1 MYTLTMIEIL
11 FIDDDA
17 YAHKTL
23 KMVLSDNYRVVTA
36 LTGKQGV
43 KKAQDEDP
51 DIILLDVD
59 LPDMNGI
66 RVLEEIVSIGLH
78 PPVIMLTALADISLV
93 VKAVQLGAYD
103 YILKPY
109 DIKELE
115 GTIRQAMNNKNFLK
129 PLNQNVDHKALD
141 PIIGES
147 KCIKNIK
154 NLILKFSSS
163 HAPVFIV
170 GKSGSGKELVARAI
184 HEASSRSDSPFRALN
199 CGAIPHNLIETEL
212 FGSEKG
218 AFTDARSRPGNFEM
232 ANNGTI
238 LLDEIGEMPLEA
250 QVKLLRVLEE
260 KQLVRVGGTNA
271 IPINV
276 RVISAT
282 NKDIKQMIK
291 ENNFRE
297 DLYYRISVLPII
309 IPNLSERKEDIPL
322 LSLHFINKGIQR
334 KKQLTPEAR
343 KKLVEYAWPGNVR
356 ELSNVIERAIIYAE
370 EDLIRARDIIF

>member
-1 MYTLTMIEIL
+1 MIEIL

-23 KMVLSDNYRVVTA
+23 KMVLADDYRVVSA

-43 KKAQDEDP
+43 HKASSEDP

-66 RVLEEIVSIGLH
+66 NVLEEIVSMGLH
-78 PPVIMLTALADISLV
+78 PPVIMLTALADISIV

-115 GTIRQAMNNKNFLK
+115 GTIRQAVDNKKYLK
-129 PLNQNVDHKALD
+129 PLNQTVIHKALD

-154 NLILKFSSS
+154 NMIIKFSSS
-163 HAPVFIV
+163 HAPVLVI

-184 HEASSRSDSPFRALN
+184 HGASARSDGPFFALN

-218 AFTDARSRPGNFEM
+218 AFTDARSRPGSFEL

-238 LLDEIGEMPLEA
+238 FLDEIGEMPLEA

-291 ENNFRE
+291 ENSFRE
-297 DLYYRISVLPII
+297 DLYYRISVLPIT
-309 IPNLSERKEDIPL
+309 IPDLCERREDIPL
-322 LSLHFINKGIQR
+322 LSLHFIKRKTQG

-343 KKLVEYAWPGNVR
+343 TKLVEYAWPGNVR
-356 ELSNVIERAIIYAE
+356 ELNNVIERALVYAE
-370 EDLIRARDIIF
+370 DDLIRPKDIVF

>member
-1 MYTLTMIEIL
+1 MIEIL
-11 FIDDDA
+11 FVDDDA

-23 KMVLSDNYRVVTA
+23 KMVLSDDYRVVTA

-66 RVLEEIVSIGLH
+66 NVLEHIVAMGMH

-115 GTIRQAMNNKNFLK
+115 GTIRQAVNNKKCIK
-129 PLNQNVDHKALD
+129 PLDQSVIHKALH

-163 HAPVFIV
+163 HAPVLII

-184 HEASSRSDSPFRALN
+184 HEASPRAEGPFIALN
-199 CGAIPHNLIETEL
+199 CGAIPPNLIETEL

-218 AFTDARSRPGNFEM
+218 AFTDARSRPGSFEM

-238 LLDEIGEMPLEA
+238 FLDEIGEMPLEA

-282 NKDIKQMIK
+282 NKELKQMIK
-291 ENNFRE
+291 DNIFRE
-297 DLYYRISVLPII
+297 DLFYRISVLPVI
-309 IPNLSERKEDIPL
+309 IPDLSERKEDIPL
-322 LSLHFINKGIQR
+322 LSLHFINKGAQS
-334 KKQLTPEAR
+334 KKQLSREAR

-356 ELSNVIERAIIYAE
+356 ELSNVIERALVYAE
-370 EDLIRARDIIF
+370 DDLIRPQDIVF